1 MASGGGG
8 NQGGIS
14 LAVGHL
20 ASQEGGPC
28 SVVTSQR
35 IHNHTHH
42 KRQRKLSIVSQAA
55 LVPIVLEIERHQ
67 ILADPLQL
75 FAKNKYEHKGLIII
89 QIHYLLQV
97 TESAVLHLLLKRK
110 FYLHYEFLK
119 NQFLGIL
126 IHHL

>member
-1 MASGGGG
+1 M
-8 NQGGIS
+8 N
-14 LAVGHL
+14 
-20 ASQEGGPC
+20 
-28 SVVTSQR
+28 
-35 IHNHTHH
+35 
-42 KRQRKLSIVSQAA
+42 LSYIFINF
-55 LVPIVLEIERHQ
+55 LRHQ
-67 ILADPLQL
+67 ILVVPLQQ

-97 TESAVLHLLLKRK
+97 TESPVLHLLLKRK

>member
-1 MASGGGG
+1 MMWYFQSRFRYETNRQQSSGGSGLSSLCPKLVASGGGG

-42 KRQRKLSIVSQAA
+42 KRQRKLSIVSQA
-55 LVPIVLEIERHQ
+55 
-67 ILADPLQL
+67 
-75 FAKNKYEHKGLIII
+75 G
-89 QIHYLLQV
+89 
-97 TESAVLHLLLKRK
+97 TSAHSSGDRK
-110 FYLHYEFLK
+110 VY
-119 NQFLGIL
+119 
-126 IHHL
+126 